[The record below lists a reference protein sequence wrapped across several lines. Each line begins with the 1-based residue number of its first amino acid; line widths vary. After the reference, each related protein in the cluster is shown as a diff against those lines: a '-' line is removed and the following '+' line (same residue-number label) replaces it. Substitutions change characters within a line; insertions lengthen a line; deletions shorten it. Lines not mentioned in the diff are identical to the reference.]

1 MSKRIRTQTKP
12 FSSWTA
18 GDAALMS
25 SRKFKSRSKVDI
37 LIKNLNYREL
47 AKSMKTPVSN
57 PPTDPKST
65 KVTTSK
71 KVKPVEN
78 PKPSKKDR
86 SCDKKKNKSGVK
98 MKFNTK

>member
-25 SRKFKSRSKVDI
+25 SRKFKSRSKDDI
-37 LIKNLNYREL
+37 AMQNLNYREL

-57 PPTDPKST
+57 PESS
-65 KVTTSK
+65 KVIPNK
-71 KVKPVEN
+71 KVKPVKN
-78 PKPSKKDR
+78 AKPGKKDR
-86 SCDKKKNKSGVK
+86 SCGKKKAKSVVSAPIKMNFNKK
-98 MKFNTK
+98 